1 MRGSISGKESA
12 MTLKK
17 ASRDTLLNWLVRSKK
32 TPARE
37 GKVFLDWGSVMY
49 FSTSNCIVLMMK
61 FVPFG
66 VPTA

>member
-1 MRGSISGKESA
+1 MRGSISGKESV

-37 GKVFLDWGSVMY
+37 GRVFLD
-49 FSTSNCIVLMMK
+49 
-61 FVPFG
+61 
-66 VPTA
+66 

>member
-1 MRGSISGKESA
+1 

-32 TPARE
+32 TPVRE
-37 GKVFLDWGSVMY
+37 GRLSLDWGSVIY
-49 FSTSNCIVLMMK
+49 FSTSNCIVLIMK